1 MLSYC
6 TKLLL
11 KSLILEEKLFKLE
24 YVNARIGSFDY
35 SYHSAL
41 SKPSVIS
48 HNELTASDTAG
59 LGQSDVIMSPVTTVH
74 KAVLLRQQINEHHEL
89 FRELYSGSSIT
100 PKMHYM
106 IHLPAWIIQYGPMTW
121 IWCMRF
127 EAQHKLLKQLSTAMC
142 NFANI
147 SKSLANQ
154 FQQHMCDQQLN
165 NENYLKQETSV
176 PKTLSNHDK
185 QGALAHDDSC
195 YF

>member
-1 MLSYC
+1 
-6 TKLLL
+6 
-11 KSLILEEKLFKLE
+11 
-24 YVNARIGSFDY
+24 
-35 SYHSAL
+35 
-41 SKPSVIS
+41 
-48 HNELTASDTAG
+48 
-59 LGQSDVIMSPVTTVH
+59 
-74 KAVLLRQQINEHHEL
+74 
-89 FRELYSGSSIT
+89 
-100 PKMHYM
+100 
-106 IHLPAWIIQYGPMTW
+106 
-121 IWCMRF
+121 MRF

-142 NFANI
+142 NFVNI